1 MSMCLVLQDFGGAPP
16 AAEKVFF
23 EAIFE
28 VAPEHWRITG
38 SATLVAT
45 GVSPAYLRD
54 HLLRALKK
62 ENAPAI
68 MLAVMKVPGVIARH
82 NLPPEGEAWLAELL
96 AEA

>member
-1 MSMCLVLQDFGGAPP
+1 MSICLVLHDLGDAPA

-28 VAPEHWRITG
+28 IAPEHWRVTDRV
-38 SATLVAT
+38 TLVAT

-62 ENAPAI
+62 EEAPDT
-68 MLAVMKVPGVIARH
+68 MLAVTQFSADASWH
-82 NLPPEGEAWLAELL
+82 NLPPDGEAWLREVMAD
-96 AEA
+96 